1 MCAFLRYTPPPAP
14 NQESKQTKLYCR
26 RVKSLRA
33 NPINGYIII
42 GTCPSSWVNNETV
55 HACMSTNHTADPLV
69 ALPVL
74 DVKTNVTYANT
85 YCAMCHNI
93 KSRNLQ
99 YWIVRVAS
107 RLGNIVSPKNVTS
120 RDTVWEAVPAEVI
133 PDRCIVTPSENSEP
147 ESEMKHLCRGYAN
160 AIEVFEDDI
169 NSNNKFFKNPH
180 CALLSNPN
188 VLVNRTVRCKVDNLG
203 FPPKLIS
210 MLFLFS
216 ADDKDSTPLEI
227 RGFRRVIFKCK
238 ESEVYDPFQEK
249 CVPTHSDHLKR
260 NTRNRKNTN
269 NRRNPTNHRN
279 TTNNRNTTNHTNT
292 TNGHCRGPRFPPQ
305 EFLISKNK
313 SVFILPH
320 KKLYSNNSYILMN
333 ETLILCSNFSRYL
346 TIHVYPI
353 KVTPTSKNIKPRD
366 HSLTFRIITYVGFSL
381 SIIALLFLLMT
392 YFLFAELCT
401 YPGKMVMQLSCAMIA
416 MQSVYFASDP
426 DIVSSVVCSVMG
438 ALLHYFIL
446 AVFLWMSVIA
456 HNTQKTFSKPSK

>member
-1 MCAFLRYTPPPAP
+1 MCAFLRYTPQPAP
-14 NQESKQTKLYCR
+14 NQETNQTKLYCR
-26 RVKSLRA
+26 RVKTL

-42 GTCPSSWVNNETV
+42 GTCPSSWVNNETA

-99 YWIVRVAS
+99 YWSVWVMS

-120 RDTVWEAVPAEVI
+120 RDTMWEAVPRDVI
-133 PDRCIVTPSENSEP
+133 PDKCIVTPSENSEP
-147 ESEMKHLCRGYAN
+147 DSEIKQLCRGYAN
-160 AIEVFEDDI
+160 PIQVIEDDS
-169 NSNNKFFKNPH
+169 NSNKKVFKNPH

-188 VLVNRTVRCKVDNLG
+188 VFVNRTVECKVNEIT
-203 FPPKLIS
+203 FPHKLS

-249 CVPTHSDHLKR
+249 CVPAHSDHLNR

-269 NRRNPTNHRN
+269 NRRNTTNHSN
-279 TTNNRNTTNHTNT
+279 TTNRRNTTNHRIT
-292 TNGHCRGPRFPPQ
+292 TAGHCRGPRFPPQ

-333 ETLILCSNFSRYL
+333 ETLILCSNFSRNL
-346 TIHVYPI
+346 TGRVYPI

-366 HSLTFRIITYVGFSL
+366 HSLTLRIITYVGFSL

-392 YFLFAELCT
+392 YFLFAELRT

-426 DIVSSVVCSVMG
+426 DIVSSAVCSVMG

-456 HNTQKTFSKPSK
+456 HNTQKTFSNPSK